1 MGEVW
6 RGRDE
11 RLNRMVAIKIL
22 PPDVANDPPRR
33 ARFTQEAKA
42 LAALNHPNILSIFE
56 FGEDRGQVFMV
67 SELVDGESLRAMVDR
82 GPVPSRKAIEI
93 AVQIADGLAAAHSLQ
108 VVHRDLK
115 PENVMVTRSGQ
126 VKLLDFGL
134 AKQGIVAEGDRTASM
149 ALSAP
154 GTVMGTAGYM
164 SPEQVRGEP
173 VDTRSDIFSFG
184 CVLYEMLTGKRAFKA
199 PSGIETMHAILH
211 AEPEDFQG
219 ETKAPPPALAVIV
232 RRCMEKQPSQR
243 FQSAADLA
251 FALRAV
257 NTTTTTLQP
266 VLAEPPKPARR
277 RWFWPAIGALAVL
290 AILAVLASGFLL
302 RDRFSRRE
310 LVQYQPLTFRKGYI
324 ARARF
329 TPDAH
334 SVVYSGVFDNGR
346 QRTYLAIPGNSDSR
360 DLELPDDLSLEA
372 VSSTQQL
379 A

>member
-42 LAALNHPNILSIFE
+42 LAALNHPNIMSIFE
-56 FGEDRGQVFMV
+56 FGEDAGQVFMV

-134 AKQGIVAEGDRTASM
+134 AKQGSVAEGDRTASM

-199 PSGIETMHAILH
+199 PSGVETMHAILH
-211 AEPEDFQG
+211 AEPEDFPG
-219 ETKAPPPALAVIV
+219 ETKAPPALAVIV
-232 RRCMEKQPSQR
+232 RRCMEKQPVQR
-243 FQSAADLA
+243 FQSASDLA
-251 FALRAV
+251 FALRALSSSA
-257 NTTTTTLQP
+257 TTIMQAPLQP
-266 VLAEPPKPARR
+266 GGK
-277 RWFWPAIGALAVL
+277 
-290 AILAVLASGFLL
+290 
-302 RDRFSRRE
+302 
-310 LVQYQPLTFRKGYI
+310 
-324 ARARF
+324 
-329 TPDAH
+329 
-334 SVVYSGVFDNGR
+334 
-346 QRTYLAIPGNSDSR
+346 
-360 DLELPDDLSLEA
+360 
-372 VSSTQQL
+372 
-379 A
+379 